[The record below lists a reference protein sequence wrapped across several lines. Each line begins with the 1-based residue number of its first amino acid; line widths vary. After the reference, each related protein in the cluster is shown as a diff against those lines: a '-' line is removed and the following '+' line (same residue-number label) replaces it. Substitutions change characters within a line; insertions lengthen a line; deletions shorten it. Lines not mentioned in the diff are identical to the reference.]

1 MMPLVRL
8 PSSETFYVEE
18 GSGMPLVLVHGMGGD
33 HTVWDSQLPGFRD
46 RFRII
51 RPDILG
57 HGQSEKPAGPWK
69 FTQFSR
75 QIAELLEHL
84 RIPRAIVCG
93 FSLGGS
99 IGQAVAM
106 DYPDRVAAL
115 VIVSSGCARTPEEQA
130 AIEARVA
137 QVREGG
143 PPAVVNGAMKR
154 WFSEKF
160 SNENPALIEY
170 WRLRLLGNAYEP
182 YCAVYRLYADIDR
195 QLLDRLGEIKAP
207 TLIVTGDKDPGQTPR
222 MANEMARRIPDS
234 EVHIF
239 PGVPHMLPLEAAP
252 ELDRLVKDFVAR
264 RVPVT

>member
-1 MMPLVRL
+1 MPLVRL
-8 PSSETFYVEE
+8 PSSETFYAEE

-84 RIPRAIVCG
+84 RIPRAIICG

-160 SNENPALIEY
+160 SNENPELIEY